1 MKEIGVGIFNC
12 SCLAQDLDKLF
23 EVYWYLG
30 NQTTVPPKWPE
41 EFATAYNLE
50 TPMQLKLNGTN
61 ATAFIGV
68 SYELFN
74 ALVTPLRI
82 AAYCLTQTSAV
93 IPQKAQW
100 NVHWALVGFKFS
112 KLSQANKGQIAYEWQ
127 PVNLSNIEWLNAG
140 IRKHTHLFFLSA
152 CHCL

>member
-68 SYELFN
+68 SYKLFN
-74 ALVTPLRI
+74 ASVTPLRI
-82 AAYCLTQTSAV
+82 LLVYCPNADIGSPWPWVT
-93 IPQKAQW
+93 IRGEGR
-100 NVHWALVGFKFS
+100 GF
-112 KLSQANKGQIAYEWQ
+112 L
-127 PVNLSNIEWLNAG
+127 G
-140 IRKHTHLFFLSA
+140 I
-152 CHCL
+152 